1 MVAEAAQWYGHE
13 GVRDRT
19 FTEDH
24 ARDSYENLM
33 FGLCRFYE
41 LTGVWVWVNRSG
53 RRDKRP
59 GASAGRGLL
68 CGALCAGPYPTPPCV
83 LL

>member
-1 MVAEAAQWYGHE
+1 MCSAPHALARCCYCRRREAGPRAEGEGYWMVAEAAQWYGHE

-41 LTGVWVWVNRSG
+41 LTGV
-53 RRDKRP
+53 
-59 GASAGRGLL
+59 
-68 CGALCAGPYPTPPCV
+68 
-83 LL
+83 